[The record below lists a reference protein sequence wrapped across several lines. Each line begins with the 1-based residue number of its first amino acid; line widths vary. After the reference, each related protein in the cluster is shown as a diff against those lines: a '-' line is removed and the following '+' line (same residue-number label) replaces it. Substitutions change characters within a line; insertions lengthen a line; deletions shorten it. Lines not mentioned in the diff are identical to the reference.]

1 MNERMNEFIAYLVI
15 LSEVECSKN
24 I

>member
-1 MNERMNEFIAYLVI
+1 MNERMNEFFAYLVI